1 MKSQRTILRRPP
13 RGPSPCITMFLALCA
28 TTLSYA
34 DARRITEDTNHP
46 TTTDT
51 CALCEELYTE
61 GINYM
66 NKDETMATVLQ
77 VIQAKCTDERRLKF
91 LDFGEC
97 VNILEDFYT
106 MALRKIEHSTT
117 PESFCKMMRSCPST
131 EYQTKEYC
139 IKILHKKYCI
149 T

>member
-1 MKSQRTILRRPP
+1 
-13 RGPSPCITMFLALCA
+13 
-28 TTLSYA
+28 
-34 DARRITEDTNHP
+34 
-46 TTTDT
+46 
-51 CALCEELYTE
+51 
-61 GINYM
+61 M
-66 NKDETMATVLQ
+66 NKDETMAAVLQ

-106 MALRKIEHSTT
+106 IALRKIEHSTT
-117 PESFCKMMRSCPST
+117 PESFCKMMQSCPST
-131 EYQTKEYC
+131 EYQTKKYC